1 LIDCGEVSNWK
12 QAVPWKTGLY
22 EDRRTANGRY
32 GTPTENGYRMTTQ
45 RTNMHFG
52 IDPRTR
58 EIVVGSFRLKLPQSR
73 WLRVLIG
80 LLLVV
85 CGILGFL
92 PILGF
97 WMVPLGLLVLS
108 HDSHFVRRQR
118 RRFAV
123 WWASRKAR
131 RRDR

>member
-1 LIDCGEVSNWK
+1 MATRK
-12 QAVPWKTGLY
+12 
-22 EDRRTANGRY
+22 
-32 GTPTENGYRMTTQ
+32 
-45 RTNMHFG
+45 TNMHFG

-58 EIVVGSFRLKLPQSR
+58 EIVIGTFRLKLPKSR
-73 WLRVLIG
+73 WLRTLIG
-80 LLLVV
+80 VALILG
-85 CGILGFL
+85 GILGFL

-123 WWASRKAR
+123 WWATRKAR
-131 RRDR
+131 RNAR